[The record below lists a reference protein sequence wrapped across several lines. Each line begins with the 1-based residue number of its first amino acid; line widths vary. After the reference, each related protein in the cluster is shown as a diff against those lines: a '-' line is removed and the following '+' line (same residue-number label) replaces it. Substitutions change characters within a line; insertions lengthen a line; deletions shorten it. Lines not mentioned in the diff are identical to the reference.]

1 MSSEQDPVP
10 TTDKRQPT
18 TAGRIRTTD
27 HGLRTTPSLDLLRS
41 TSDLPD
47 HETRRLL
54 STATGR
60 SFTDLVIGVD
70 LTSDDV
76 EAFQELVERRRSG
89 EPLQYIEGA
98 VPFGPVEVAVDPRV
112 LIPRPETEQLFEIA
126 CEAVEDPSVIVDL
139 CTGSGN
145 LAMALK
151 HAFPSA
157 TAYAT
162 DISPDAVDL
171 ARANATQANLDV
183 TILLGDLFEPLPDH
197 LRGKVDLIVSNPPY
211 LAEAELGD
219 LPIDVRDHEPTMAL
233 IAGPVGDEVLA
244 KIAEAASEW
253 LRRGG
258 VIICEISEFHGPAV
272 AGHFSSLAGE
282 IRRDL
287 FGKERFVIGA
297 APR

>member
-1 MSSEQDPVP
+1 VNSF
-10 TTDKRQPT
+10 
-18 TAGRIRTTD
+18 
-27 HGLRTTPSLDLLRS
+27 DLLRS

-70 LTSDDV
+70 LTSDEV

-89 EPLQYIEGA
+89 EPLQYIEGT

-157 TAYAT
+157 TTYAT
-162 DISPDAVDL
+162 DTSPDAVDL
-171 ARANATQANLDV
+171 ARENATQGNLDV
-183 TILLGDLFEPLPDH
+183 TILLGDLFEPLPGH

-219 LPIDVRDHEPTMAL
+219 LPIDVRDHEPAMAL
-233 IAGPVGDEVLA
+233 VAGPVGDEVLA
-244 KIAEAASEW
+244 RIAGAASGW
-253 LRRGG
+253 LRPGG
-258 VIICEISEFHGPAV
+258 VVVCEISEFHGPAV
-272 AGHFSSLAGE
+272 ARHFASLGGE

-287 FGKERFVIGA
+287 SGKERFVIGA